1 MKVHV
6 YVILWH
12 GEHVYRKA
20 RNTRD
25 TYERGTPEKVQG
37 TTFFNAPVNI
47 DYLRATQTGIC
58 NYISS
63 LLRRKILDILQSSC
77 RDQNVIKSMHNQLI
91 DLRDYLC
98 TSEAKL
104 FRDMSSDEK
113 SFTCSKYFRLEKYRK
128 DGRKIPNKLLSVNKE
143 KDRIV
148 DGSSLNKILYCNS
161 QDQVV
166 ETILS
171 SNDTMANIRNASIES
186 RGGLATLWQLIQS
199 NRKNQR
205 GFFYSIRP
213 QKKIWMSLQLLINL
227 AKTYKYQEGDK
238 VLIVDLSCNNI
249 SGDGTSPDMEEFR
262 QDISDEARA
271 AKRDRSG
278 TVSNSDPNWK
288 EKKSQMQMESQQEI
302 DGQNVPVVATP
313 VSSSSDTSDPPP
325 DTHDPPLIWTSGPR
339 KRKGPRDRSNT
350 KKSRKGM
357 GGVIYLK
364 KTKKKKKK
372 KKKIHRNKTQKK

>member
-6 YVILWH
+6 YAILWH
-12 GEHVYRKA
+12 GEHVYRKTSDI
-20 RNTRD
+20 RNRNR
-25 TYERGTPEKVQG
+25 YERGTPEKVQG
-37 TTFFNAPVNI
+37 TTFFNAPVDI

-58 NYISS
+58 NYMGGQVEQNIERF
-63 LLRRKILDILQSSC
+63 LKSSC
-77 RDQNVIKSMHNQLI
+77 ESQNVVKTMRQKLI
-91 DLRDYLC
+91 DLRDHLC
-98 TSEAKL
+98 ITEATQ
-104 FRDMSSDEK
+104 FRDMSSDEQ
-113 SFTCSKYFRLEKYRK
+113 SFSCSKYYRLEKYRR
-128 DGRKIPNKLLSVNKE
+128 DGRKIPNKLLTVNKR
-143 KDRIV
+143 KDRV
-148 DGSSLNKILYCNS
+148 KDGSSLNKILYCNS

-171 SNDTMANIRNASIES
+171 SNDTMATIRGASIGA

-199 NRKNQR
+199 NHKNRR

-249 SGDGTSPDMEEFR
+249 SGEGDSPDMEEFR

-278 TVSNSDPNWK
+278 TVSNSDPDWK
-288 EKKSQMQMESQQEI
+288 DKKSQKVVASQQEI
-302 DGQNVPVVATP
+302 DDQNVPVVAAS
-313 VSSSSDTSDPPP
+313 VSSS
-325 DTHDPPLIWTSGPR
+325 DTHDPPLILPSGPNPR
-339 KRKGPRDRSNT
+339 KRKGLIDRSNT

-357 GGVIYLK
+357 GGLIYSK
-364 KTKKKKKK
+364 KKETKKKKKK
-372 KKKIHRNKTQKK
+372 NKKIHRNKTQKK